1 MTRLATFRSTPVA
14 AATNASQT
22 VPAATQA
29 AQALRDD
36 RRLSLQSL
44 LRRFLFATTAILLLL
59 GAATIVHAQV
69 ATASGPLNP
78 GVPAAQQMPAP
89 TTAPVK
95 TGHFKRAPQH
105 ATSTLSNGPAASA
118 LSDYL
123 ASVHASSAGSQP
135 EPGAIWTENGRL
147 DRFTADVRA
156 MQPHDLIS
164 VVVAEGLT
172 SSTDGTV
179 KGGRTSSA
187 TSAITALFSRFSAA
201 SAAQNL
207 INRNSASALNAQ
219 GQSANNT
226 SLSTVVG
233 GEVVEVLPNGILVIE
248 AARQVEFSQETKTV
262 VLRGLVRPEDI
273 SQQNQVRSTA
283 ISSLEL
289 QVRGNGIVTD
299 YTHRPNLLV
308 RLLDKAVIF

>member
-1 MTRLATFRSTPVA
+1 MNPPVPGRYSTL
-14 AATNASQT
+14 
-22 VPAATQA
+22 A
-29 AQALRDD
+29 AQGGQDGIHRYSVEQTAGYPG
-36 RRLSLQSL
+36 L
-44 LRRFLFATTAILLLL
+44 LGRFVLGTAVALLLL
-59 GAATIVHAQV
+59 GSLAVLPAQTGNAARS
-69 ATASGPLNP
+69 ATRSRPTNALGK
-78 GVPAAQQMPAP
+78 GV
-89 TTAPVK
+89 
-95 TGHFKRAPQH
+95 
-105 ATSTLSNGPAASA
+105 AAS
-118 LSDYL
+118 SMNDYL
-123 ASVHASSAGSQP
+123 ASVHAASAGSQP
-135 EPGAIWTENGRL
+135 QPGAIWTENGRL

-164 VVVAEGLT
+164 VIVAEGLA

-179 KGGRTSSA
+179 KGSRASSA
-187 TSAITALFSRFSAA
+187 SSAISALFQKLSAA

-207 INRNSASALNAQ
+207 VNLNAQ
-219 GQSANNT
+219 SALTAQGSSANNS
-226 SLSTVVG
+226 SLSTILG

-248 AARQVEFSQETKTV
+248 AARQVEFSQETKTI

-308 RLLDKAVIF
+308 RLLEKALIF

>member
-1 MTRLATFRSTPVA
+1 MSTVGSMQGLFFRFMCANA
-14 AATNASQT
+14 AAL
-22 VPAATQA
+22 V
-29 AQALRDD
+29 LVGM
-36 RRLSLQSL
+36 
-44 LRRFLFATTAILLLL
+44 TTALP
-59 GAATIVHAQV
+59 AQV
-69 ATASGPLNP
+69 AVATGPTAT
-78 GVPAAQQMPAP
+78 PAP
-89 TTAPVK
+89 ATPTGSMVDTGRTKGKKTT
-95 TGHFKRAPQH
+95 
-105 ATSTLSNGPAASA
+105 TLGKGPAASA
-118 LSDYL
+118 LNNYL
-123 ASVHASSAGSQP
+123 ASVHAASAGSQP

-164 VVVAEGLT
+164 VVVSEELA

-179 KGGRTSSA
+179 KGSRASSA
-187 TSAITALFSRFSAA
+187 SASITALFSKLSAA

-207 INRNSASALNAQ
+207 LNRTAQSALNAS
-219 GQSANNT
+219 GQSANNS
-226 SLSTVVG
+226 SLSTTLG

-248 AARQVEFSQETKTV
+248 AARQVEFSQQTQTV

-299 YTHRPNLLV
+299 YTHRPNVLV
-308 RLLDKAVIF
+308 RLLERAVIF